1 LDKLKKGFVMALW
14 IQISPGSNQ
23 PLYTQ
28 VYEQISQ
35 AIIKGDLS
43 AGDKLPPVRKLAAE
57 LVINPNTVARAYTQL
72 EQTGLVSTRTGA
84 GTFVIDPKLRAK
96 DAVQINLLC
105 QRMDS
110 VISQAKIL
118 GLDRRECTDL
128 LKDRIE
134 RFYHR
139 Q

>member
-1 LDKLKKGFVMALW
+1 MALW
-14 IQISPGSNQ
+14 IQISPGSKE

-35 AIIKGDLS
+35 AIVKGDLA
-43 AGDKLPPVRKLAAE
+43 AGDKLPPVRKLAGE

-72 EQTGLVSTRTGA
+72 EQTGLVATKTGA
-84 GTFVIDPKLRAK
+84 GTFVIDPAMRQK
-96 DAVQINLLC
+96 DAIGLNQLC
-105 QRMDS
+105 ERLDS

-118 GLDRRECTDL
+118 GLSRNECEDL
-128 LKDRIE
+128 MKDRIE
-134 RFYHR
+134 RFYHK